1 MSEEQNMAIIRRT
14 LDMINDR
21 KLSQLAEFTHPDFK
35 RHDLAGALPEVSG
48 TGGPADLM
56 QSILRALPDFHYEI
70 QQFVAKDD
78 RIAVQLTGTGT
89 HRGEFLGVAG
99 TGKRLEWNAINIYRF
114 KDGKTIE
121 TWQLIDVWGLMRQM
135 GRV

>member
-1 MSEEQNMAIIRRT
+1 
-14 LDMINDR
+14 
-21 KLSQLAEFTHPDFK
+21 
-35 RHDLAGALPEVSG
+35 
-48 TGGPADLM
+48 M